1 MSCVGGWVEIESIL
15 CLQEEGVSGS
25 SKFGPASG
33 VFFRYALMHSAA
45 ALSFFI
51 GVPNI
56 LSLSSTVTSD
66 TTYVTTTA
74 ISLTY
79 TSITINGSRFPQ
91 LTQIMD
97 SNDIIAVHFVFVSIG
112 FSQAEVMRGVSVCA
126 VDRQCGVLSVL
137 PPTLYTRSRRVEVLS
152 PTLLFLP
159 SYSQPQP
166 QLSNT
171 HPPLSLL

>member
-1 MSCVGGWVEIESIL
+1 
-15 CLQEEGVSGS
+15 
-25 SKFGPASG
+25 
-33 VFFRYALMHSAA
+33 
-45 ALSFFI
+45 
-51 GVPNI
+51 
-56 LSLSSTVTSD
+56 
-66 TTYVTTTA
+66 
-74 ISLTY
+74 
-79 TSITINGSRFPQ
+79 
-91 LTQIMD
+91 MD

-171 HPPLSLL
+171 HPPTLTSLITPRFSLTSQYPSPSPTHSYIEVKECYIWSVSKTID